1 MTAQAL
7 SWRLRDTRRHRTVRD
22 SRTHV
27 EAAMA
32 GRGVSGVT
40 RRAVV
45 GGMLAAP
52 MIARNAAAQSDGGLS
67 VTWGEDDATPRTY
80 DPRVTSSRHEYQVI
94 AQVFDTLIASD
105 GSNKLFPGLATAWDV
120 APDGRSVT
128 LKLRSDVG
136 FHDGTPFDAEA
147 VKFTFDTIA
156 DPKTASEGAVTQLG
170 PYAGTEV
177 IDSHTARVTYSQP
190 FGAALASYA
199 EGTLAPVSPSA
210 VKRLGNQAFAR
221 APVGAGP
228 FRFVSWEEGRQVVLE
243 RFDRYNWAPSYN
255 ANTGPSRVQ
264 RVITR
269 FIPDASTRVAALEA
283 GEIDISDATPI
294 LDIKR
299 FNDARG
305 YHTMIGNAA
314 GIPFGL
320 ELNGSRGIFA
330 DVRVRRALAMA
341 VDRKALSENLFFGLI
356 DPAYGPLSK
365 DTPGYW
371 AGTEEL
377 YQPDPKGAMALLDR
391 AGWKPGPDGV
401 RLKDGQR
408 LSGFYGA
415 PPPLEPDTA
424 VELQAVARRVGFD
437 LKVETITFARNQA
450 LVFDNAFDML
460 PVRWIQAD
468 PMCLENLFSS
478 VNIPSPGHYRYNWM
492 QLNDPKLDALF
503 VAGRAVPDPD
513 KRAAVYAEA
522 QKIIMDS
529 ALWFPV
535 HNQVQTIAYRA
546 EKQGYHFARASWVAL
561 FYDVTKT

>member
-1 MTAQAL
+1 MGG
-7 SWRLRDTRRHRTVRD
+7 RRH
-22 SRTHV
+22 S
-27 EAAMA
+27 
-32 GRGVSGVT
+32 SVT

-45 GGMLAAP
+45 GGILTAP
-52 MIARNAAAQSDGGLS
+52 MIARGAAAQSGGGLT
-67 VTWGEDDATPRTY
+67 VTWGEDDAVPRTY

-94 AQVFDTLIASD
+94 AQIFDTLIASD
-105 GSNKLFPGLATAWDV
+105 GSNKLYPGLATAWDV
-120 APDGRSVT
+120 APDGKSVT

-170 PYAGTEV
+170 PYARTEV
-177 IDSHTARVTYSQP
+177 IDPHTVRVNYSQP

-210 VKRLGNQAFAR
+210 VKRLGNQGFAR

-243 RFDRYNWAPSYN
+243 RFDKYNWAPPYN
-255 ANTGPSRVQ
+255 AHTGPSGVQ
-264 RVITR
+264 RVITQ

-283 GEIDISDATPI
+283 GEIDISDVTPI
-294 LDIKR
+294 LDMKR
-299 FNDARG
+299 FRDARG
-305 YHTMIGNAA
+305 YGTMIGNAA

-330 DVRVRRALAMA
+330 DINVRRALAMA

-365 DTPGYW
+365 GTPGYW
-371 AGTEEL
+371 AGAEEL
-377 YQPDPKGAMALLDR
+377 YKPDPKAAMALLEQ
-391 AGWKPGPDGV
+391 AGWKPGADGV
-401 RLKDGQR
+401 RVKDGQR

-424 VELQAVARRVGFD
+424 VELQAVARRVGFE

-460 PVRWIQAD
+460 PVRSIQAD

-478 VNIPSPGHYRYNWM
+478 ANIPSPGRYRYNWM
-492 QLNDPKLDALF
+492 QLKDAKLDALF
-503 VAGRAVPDPD
+503 VEGRAVTDPE

-535 HNQVQTIAYRA
+535 HNQVQTIAHRT
-546 EKQGYHFARASWVAL
+546 EKKGYHFARASWVAL
-561 FYDVTKT
+561 FYDVTKA

>member
-1 MTAQAL
+1 MT
-7 SWRLRDTRRHRTVRD
+7 
-22 SRTHV
+22 
-27 EAAMA
+27 
-32 GRGVSGVT
+32 GRGPSGLT
-40 RRAVV
+40 RRAVF

-52 MIARNAAAQSDGGLS
+52 LIARGAAAQSGSGLT

-105 GSNKLFPGLATAWDV
+105 GSNSLLPGLATTWDV
-120 APDGRSVT
+120 APDGKSVT

-136 FHDGTPFDAEA
+136 FHDGAPFDADS

-170 PYAGTEV
+170 PYAGTEL
-177 IDSHTARVTYSQP
+177 IDAHTVRVNYSQP

-199 EGTLAPVSPSA
+199 EGTLAPVSPTA
-210 VKRLGNQAFAR
+210 VKRLGNQGFAR

-243 RFDRYNWAPSYN
+243 RFDKYNWAPGYN
-255 ANTGPSRVQ
+255 ANTGPSSVQ

-283 GEIDISDATPI
+283 GEIDIADATPI
-294 LDIKR
+294 LDMKR
-299 FNDARG
+299 FSDTRG
-305 YHTMIGNAA
+305 YGTMIGNAA

-320 ELNGSRGIFA
+320 ELNGSRGIFS
-330 DVRVRRALAMA
+330 DIRVRRALAMA

-365 DTPGYW
+365 GTPGYW
-371 AGTEEL
+371 TGTEDM
-377 YQPDPKGAMALLDR
+377 YRPDPKAAMALLDQ
-391 AGWKPGPDGV
+391 AGWSLGSDGV
-401 RLKDGQR
+401 RVKDGQR

-424 VELQAVARRVGFD
+424 VEIQAIARRVGFD

-468 PMCLENLFSS
+468 PMCLENLFASS
-478 VNIPSPGHYRYNWM
+478 NIPSPGRYKYNWM
-492 QLNDPKLDALF
+492 QLNEAKLDALF
-503 VAGRAVPDPD
+503 AEGRAVTDPA

-535 HNQVQTIAYRA
+535 HNQVQTIAYRT
-546 EKQGYHFARASWVAL
+546 EKKGYHFARASWVAL
-561 FYDVTKT
+561 FYDVTKA

>member
-1 MTAQAL
+1 M
-7 SWRLRDTRRHRTVRD
+7 S
-22 SRTHV
+22 
-27 EAAMA
+27 
-32 GRGVSGVT
+32 GRGFSGMT

-45 GGMLAAP
+45 GGVLAAP
-52 MIARNAAAQSDGGLS
+52 MIARNAAAQSGSGLT

-94 AQVFDTLIASD
+94 AQMFDTLIASD

-120 APDGRSVT
+120 APDGKSVT

-156 DPKTASEGAVTQLG
+156 DPKTASEAAVTQLG

-177 IDSHTARVTYSQP
+177 IDPHTVRVNYSQP

-199 EGTLAPVSPSA
+199 EGTLAPVSPTA
-210 VKRLGNQAFAR
+210 VKRMGNQAFSR

-228 FRFVSWEEGRQVVLE
+228 FKFVSWEEGRQVVLE
-243 RFDRYNWAPSYN
+243 RFDKYNWAPGYN
-255 ANTGPSRVQ
+255 ANTGPSGVQ

-283 GEIDISDATPI
+283 GEIDISDVTPI
-294 LDIKR
+294 LDMKR
-299 FNDARG
+299 LKDARG
-305 YHTMIGNAA
+305 YRTMIGNAA

-377 YQPDPKGAMALLDR
+377 YKPDTKAAMALLDE

-401 RLKDGQR
+401 RMKDGQR

-424 VELQAVARRVGFD
+424 VEIQAVARRVGFD

-468 PMCLENLFSS
+468 PTCLENLFSS
-478 VNIPSPGHYRYNWM
+478 ASIPSPGRYRFNWM
-492 QLNDPKLDALF
+492 QLRDARLDALL
-503 VAGRAVPDPD
+503 AEGRAITDPE
-513 KRAAVYAEA
+513 KRAAAYAEA

-535 HNQVQTIAYRA
+535 HNQVQTVAYRA
-546 EKQGYHFARASWVAL
+546 EKKGYHFARASWIVL

>member
-1 MTAQAL
+1 MT
-7 SWRLRDTRRHRTVRD
+7 
-22 SRTHV
+22 
-27 EAAMA
+27 
-32 GRGVSGVT
+32 GRGPSGLT
-40 RRAVV
+40 RRAVF

-52 MIARNAAAQSDGGLS
+52 LIARGAAAQSGSGVT

-105 GSNKLFPGLATAWDV
+105 GSNGLLPGLATAWDV

-128 LKLRSDVG
+128 LKLRSDVD
-136 FHDGTPFDAEA
+136 FHDGTPFDADS

-170 PYAGTEV
+170 PYAGTEL
-177 IDSHTARVTYSQP
+177 IDAHTVRVNYSQP

-199 EGTLAPVSPSA
+199 EGTLAPVSPTA
-210 VKRLGNQAFAR
+210 VKRLGNQGFAR

-243 RFDRYNWAPSYN
+243 RFDKYNWAPGYN
-255 ANTGPSRVQ
+255 ANTGPSSVQ

-283 GEIDISDATPI
+283 GEIDIADATPI
-294 LDIKR
+294 LDMKR
-299 FNDARG
+299 FSDTRG
-305 YHTMIGNAA
+305 YGTMIGNAA

-320 ELNGSRGIFA
+320 ELNGSRAIFS
-330 DVRVRRALAMA
+330 DIRVRRALAMA

-365 DTPGYW
+365 GTPGYW
-371 AGTEEL
+371 TGTEDM
-377 YQPDPKGAMALLDR
+377 YRPDPKAAMALLDQ
-391 AGWKPGPDGV
+391 AGWSLGPDGV
-401 RLKDGQR
+401 RVKDGQR

-424 VELQAVARRVGFD
+424 VEIQAIARRVGFD

-468 PMCLENLFSS
+468 PMCLENLFASS
-478 VNIPSPGHYRYNWM
+478 NIPSPGRYKYNWM
-492 QLNDPKLDALF
+492 QLNEAKLDALF
-503 VAGRAVPDPD
+503 AEGRAVTDPA

-535 HNQVQTIAYRA
+535 HNQVQTIAYRT
-546 EKQGYHFARASWVAL
+546 EKKGYHFARASWVAL
-561 FYDVTKT
+561 FYDVTKA

>member
-1 MTAQAL
+1 MTGRRQAGL
-7 SWRLRDTRRHRTVRD
+7 
-22 SRTHV
+22 
-27 EAAMA
+27 
-32 GRGVSGVT
+32 T
-40 RRAVV
+40 RRAAV
-45 GGMLAAP
+45 GGALAAP
-52 MIARNAAAQSDGGLS
+52 LIARRAARAAAAAPSGDALT

-94 AQVFDTLIASD
+94 AQIFDTLIASD

-120 APDGRSVT
+120 ASDGKSVT

-170 PYAGTEV
+170 PYAATEV
-177 IDSHTARVTYSQP
+177 IDPHTVRVTYSQP

-199 EGTLAPVSPSA
+199 EGTLAPVSPTA
-210 VKRLGNQAFAR
+210 VKRLGNQGFSR

-243 RFDRYNWAPSYN
+243 RFDKYNWAPGYN
-255 ANTGPSRVQ
+255 ANQGPSRVQ
-264 RVITR
+264 RVVTR
-269 FIPDASTRVAALEA
+269 FIADASTRVAALEA
-283 GEIDISDATPI
+283 GEIDISDATPV
-294 LDIKR
+294 LDMKR
-299 FNDARG
+299 YTGEHAYG
-305 YHTMIGNAA
+305 TMIGNAA

-320 ELNGSRGIFA
+320 ELNGSRGIFT

-341 VDRKALSENLFFGLI
+341 VDRKALSDNLFFGLI
-356 DPAYGPLSK
+356 DPAYGALSK
-365 DTPGYW
+365 GTPGYW
-371 AGTEEL
+371 AGTEDM
-377 YQPDPKGAMALLDR
+377 YQQDAKAAMALLDQ
-391 AGWKPGPDGV
+391 AGWVPEPDGV
-401 RLKDGQR
+401 RVKDGQR

-424 VELQAVARRVGFD
+424 VEIQAVARRVGFD
-437 LKVETITFARNQA
+437 LKVETITFARNQS

-468 PMCLENLFSS
+468 PMCLENLFASS
-478 VNIPSPGHYRYNWM
+478 NIPSAGHYRYNWM

-503 VAGRAVPDPD
+503 AQGRAVTDPA
-513 KRAAVYAEA
+513 KRDAVYADA
-522 QKIIMDS
+522 QKLIMDT

-546 EKQGYHFARASWVAL
+546 EKKGYHFARADWVAL
-561 FYDVTKT
+561 FYDVTKA

>member
-1 MTAQAL
+1 M
-7 SWRLRDTRRHRTVRD
+7 S
-22 SRTHV
+22 
-27 EAAMA
+27 
-32 GRGVSGVT
+32 GRGFSGMT

-45 GGMLAAP
+45 GGVLAAP
-52 MIARNAAAQSDGGLS
+52 MIARNAAAQSGSGLT

-94 AQVFDTLIASD
+94 AQMFDTLIASD

-120 APDGRSVT
+120 APDGKSVT

-156 DPKTASEGAVTQLG
+156 DPKTASEAAVTQLG

-177 IDSHTARVTYSQP
+177 IDPHTVRVNYSQP

-199 EGTLAPVSPSA
+199 EGTLAPVSPTA
-210 VKRLGNQAFAR
+210 VQRMGNQAFSR

-228 FRFVSWEEGRQVVLE
+228 FKFVSWEEGRQVVLE
-243 RFDRYNWAPSYN
+243 RFDKYNWAPGYN
-255 ANTGPSRVQ
+255 ANTGPSGVQ

-283 GEIDISDATPI
+283 GEIDISDVTPI
-294 LDIKR
+294 LDMKR
-299 FNDARG
+299 LKDVRG
-305 YHTMIGNAA
+305 YRTMIGNAA

-377 YQPDPKGAMALLDR
+377 YKPDTKAAMALLDE

-401 RLKDGQR
+401 RMKDGQR

-424 VELQAVARRVGFD
+424 VEIQAVARRVGFD

-468 PMCLENLFSS
+468 PTCLENLFSS
-478 VNIPSPGHYRYNWM
+478 ASIPSPGRYRFNWM
-492 QLNDPKLDALF
+492 QLRDARLDALL
-503 VAGRAVPDPD
+503 AEGRAITDPE
-513 KRAAVYAEA
+513 KRTAAYAEA

-535 HNQVQTIAYRA
+535 HNQVQTVAYRA
-546 EKQGYHFARASWVAL
+546 EKKGYHFARASWIVL

>member
-1 MTAQAL
+1 MT
-7 SWRLRDTRRHRTVRD
+7 
-22 SRTHV
+22 
-27 EAAMA
+27 
-32 GRGVSGVT
+32 GRGPSGLT
-40 RRAVV
+40 RRAVF

-52 MIARNAAAQSDGGLS
+52 LIARGAAAQSGSGLT

-105 GSNKLFPGLATAWDV
+105 GSNSLLPGLATAWDV
-120 APDGRSVT
+120 APDGKSVT

-136 FHDGTPFDAEA
+136 FHDGAPFDADS

-170 PYAGTEV
+170 PYAGTEL
-177 IDSHTARVTYSQP
+177 IDAHTVRVNYSQP

-199 EGTLAPVSPSA
+199 EGTLAPVSPTA
-210 VKRLGNQAFAR
+210 VKRLGNQGFAR

-243 RFDRYNWAPSYN
+243 RFDKYNWAPGYN
-255 ANTGPSRVQ
+255 ANTGPSSVQ

-283 GEIDISDATPI
+283 GEIDIADATPI
-294 LDIKR
+294 LDMKR
-299 FNDARG
+299 FSDTRG
-305 YHTMIGNAA
+305 YGTMIGNAA

-320 ELNGSRGIFA
+320 ELNGSRGIFS
-330 DVRVRRALAMA
+330 DIRVRRALAMA

-365 DTPGYW
+365 GTPGYW
-371 AGTEEL
+371 TGTEDL
-377 YQPDPKGAMALLDR
+377 YRPDPKAAMALLDQ
-391 AGWKPGPDGV
+391 AGWSLGPDGV
-401 RLKDGQR
+401 RVKDGQR

-424 VELQAVARRVGFD
+424 VEIQAIARRVGFD

-468 PMCLENLFSS
+468 PMCLENLFASS
-478 VNIPSPGHYRYNWM
+478 NIPSPGRYKYNWM
-492 QLNDPKLDALF
+492 QLNEAKLDALF
-503 VAGRAVPDPD
+503 AEGRAVTDPA

-535 HNQVQTIAYRA
+535 HNQVQTIAYRT
-546 EKQGYHFARASWVAL
+546 EKKGYHFARASWVAL
-561 FYDVTKT
+561 FYDVTKA

>member
-1 MTAQAL
+1 M
-7 SWRLRDTRRHRTVRD
+7 S
-22 SRTHV
+22 
-27 EAAMA
+27 
-32 GRGVSGVT
+32 GRGFSGMT

-45 GGMLAAP
+45 GGVLAAP
-52 MIARNAAAQSDGGLS
+52 MIARNAAAQSGSGLT

-94 AQVFDTLIASD
+94 AQMFDTLIASD

-120 APDGRSVT
+120 APDGKSVT

-156 DPKTASEGAVTQLG
+156 DPKTASEAAVTQLG

-177 IDSHTARVTYSQP
+177 IDPHTVRVNYSQP

-199 EGTLAPVSPSA
+199 EGTLAPVSPTA
-210 VKRLGNQAFAR
+210 VKRMGNQAFSR

-228 FRFVSWEEGRQVVLE
+228 FKFVSWEEGRQVVLE
-243 RFDRYNWAPSYN
+243 RFDKYNWAPGYN
-255 ANTGPSRVQ
+255 ANTGPSGVQ

-283 GEIDISDATPI
+283 GEIDISDVTPI
-294 LDIKR
+294 LDMKR
-299 FNDARG
+299 LKDARG
-305 YHTMIGNAA
+305 YRTMIGNAA

-377 YQPDPKGAMALLDR
+377 YKPDTKAAMALLDE

-401 RLKDGQR
+401 RMKDGQR
-408 LSGFYGA
+408 LTGFYGA

-424 VELQAVARRVGFD
+424 VEIQAVARRVGFD

-468 PMCLENLFSS
+468 PTCLENLFSS
-478 VNIPSPGHYRYNWM
+478 ASIPSPGRYRFNWM
-492 QLNDPKLDALF
+492 QLRDARLDALL
-503 VAGRAVPDPD
+503 AEGRAITDPE
-513 KRAAVYAEA
+513 KRTAAYAEA

-535 HNQVQTIAYRA
+535 HNQVQTVAYRA
-546 EKQGYHFARASWVAL
+546 EKKGYHFARASWIVL

>member
-1 MTAQAL
+1 MT
-7 SWRLRDTRRHRTVRD
+7 
-22 SRTHV
+22 
-27 EAAMA
+27 
-32 GRGVSGVT
+32 GRGASGVT

-45 GGMLAAP
+45 GGILAAP
-52 MIARNAAAQSDGGLS
+52 MITRGAAAQSGSGLT

-94 AQVFDTLIASD
+94 AQMFDPLIASD

-120 APDGRSVT
+120 APDGKSVT

-156 DPKTASEGAVTQLG
+156 DPKTASEAAVTQLG

-177 IDSHTARVTYSQP
+177 IDPRTVRVTYSQP

-199 EGTLAPVSPSA
+199 EGTLAPVSPTA
-210 VKRLGNQAFAR
+210 VKRLGNQAFSR

-243 RFDRYNWAPSYN
+243 RFDKYNWAPGYN
-255 ANTGPSRVQ
+255 TNTGPSAVQ

-283 GEIDISDATPI
+283 GEIDISDVTPI
-294 LDIKR
+294 LDMKR
-299 FNDARG
+299 FGEMRG
-305 YHTMIGNAA
+305 YGTMIGNAA

-320 ELNGSRGIFA
+320 ELNGSRGIFS

-341 VDRKALSENLFFGLI
+341 VDRKALTENLYFGLI

-365 DTPGYW
+365 GTPGYW
-371 AGTEEL
+371 AGTEDL
-377 YQPDPKGAMALLDR
+377 YKPDPKAAMALLDQ

-401 RLKDGQR
+401 RVKDGQR

-424 VELQAVARRVGFD
+424 VELQAIARRVGFD
-437 LKVETITFARNQA
+437 LKVETITFARNQS

-468 PMCLENLFSS
+468 PTCLENLFSS
-478 VNIPSPGHYRYNWM
+478 ANIPSPGRYRYNWM
-492 QLNDPKLDALF
+492 QLKDARLDALL
-503 VAGRAVPDPD
+503 AEGRAVTDPE

-535 HNQVQTIAYRA
+535 HNQVQTVAYRA
-546 EKQGYHFARASWVAL
+546 EKKGYHFARASWVAL
-561 FYDVTKT
+561 FYDVTKA

>member
-1 MTAQAL
+1 
-7 SWRLRDTRRHRTVRD
+7 
-22 SRTHV
+22 
-27 EAAMA
+27 MA
-32 GRGVSGVT
+32 GRGSSGVT

-52 MIARNAAAQSDGGLS
+52 MIARDAAAQSDSGLT

-120 APDGRSVT
+120 APDGKSVT

-177 IDSHTARVTYSQP
+177 IDPHTARVTYSQP

-221 APVGAGP
+221 APVGTGP
-228 FRFVSWEEGRQVVLE
+228 FRFVSWEEGRQVLLE
-243 RFDRYNWAPSYN
+243 RFDQYNWAPPYN
-255 ANTGPSRVQ
+255 ANTGRSRVQ

-294 LDIKR
+294 LDMKR

-341 VDRKALSENLFFGLI
+341 VDRKALSDNLFFGLI

-377 YQPDPKGAMALLDR
+377 YKPDPNAAMALLDQ

-401 RLKDGQR
+401 RVKDGQR

-478 VNIPSPGHYRYNWM
+478 TNIPSPGRYRYNWM
-492 QLNDPKLDALF
+492 QLNDPKLDALL
-503 VAGRAVPDPD
+503 VAGRAVPDAE

-561 FYDVTKT
+561 FYDVTKA

>member
-1 MTAQAL
+1 MT
-7 SWRLRDTRRHRTVRD
+7 
-22 SRTHV
+22 
-27 EAAMA
+27 
-32 GRGVSGVT
+32 GRGPSGLT
-40 RRAVV
+40 RRAVF

-52 MIARNAAAQSDGGLS
+52 LIARGAAAQSGSGLT

-105 GSNKLFPGLATAWDV
+105 GSNSLLPGLATAWDV
-120 APDGRSVT
+120 ASDGKSVT
-128 LKLRSDVG
+128 LKLLSDVG
-136 FHDGTPFDAEA
+136 FHDGTAFDADS

-177 IDSHTARVTYSQP
+177 IDPHTVRVNYSQP

-199 EGTLAPVSPSA
+199 EGTLAPVSPTA
-210 VKRLGNQAFAR
+210 VKRLGNQGFAR

-243 RFDRYNWAPSYN
+243 RFDKYNWAPGYN
-255 ANTGPSRVQ
+255 ANTGPSSVQ

-283 GEIDISDATPI
+283 GEIDVSDATPI
-294 LDIKR
+294 LDMKR
-299 FNDARG
+299 FSDTRG
-305 YHTMIGNAA
+305 YGTMIGNAA

-320 ELNGSRGIFA
+320 ELNGSRGIFS
-330 DVRVRRALAMA
+330 DVRVRRALATA

-365 DTPGYW
+365 GTPGYW
-371 AGTEEL
+371 TGTEDL
-377 YQPDPKGAMALLDR
+377 YRPDPKAAMALLDQ
-391 AGWKPGPDGV
+391 AGWSLGPDGV
-401 RLKDGQR
+401 RVKDGQR

-424 VELQAVARRVGFD
+424 VEIQAVARRVGFD

-468 PMCLENLFSS
+468 PMCLENLFASS
-478 VNIPSPGHYRYNWM
+478 NIPSPGRYRYNWM
-492 QLNDPKLDALF
+492 QLNDAKLDALF
-503 VAGRAVPDPD
+503 AEGRAVTDPA

-535 HNQVQTIAYRA
+535 HNQVQTIAYRT
-546 EKQGYHFARASWVAL
+546 EKKGYHFARASWVAL
-561 FYDVTKT
+561 FYDVTKA